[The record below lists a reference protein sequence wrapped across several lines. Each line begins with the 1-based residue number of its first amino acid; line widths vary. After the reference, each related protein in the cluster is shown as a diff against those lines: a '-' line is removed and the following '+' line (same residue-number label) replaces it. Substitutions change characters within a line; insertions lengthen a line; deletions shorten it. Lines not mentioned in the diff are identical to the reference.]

1 MVPQNHQLRQ
11 RNSKFHSAPVY
22 FLFRRQPHF
31 ISNFA
36 HQSSLCIIGTILIS
50 VFLFRRQTH
59 FISNLAAHLSTK
71 GPIGRKLCK
80 RLQSAPECGRLLPT
94 WRKWKSQN
102 FGDRSE
108 FSDRKGN
115 GFLKEP
121 IFERVQNM
129 MWEKYKYIR
138 LCCWKCKSHQCSTI
152 HSIM

>member
-11 RNSKFHSAPVY
+11 RNSKFHSAPCV
-22 FLFRRQPHF
+22 FPFQTSTSFHIQFRSLVEKRLDCVCICLCF
-31 ISNFA
+31 I
-36 HQSSLCIIGTILIS
+36 CTILIFE
-50 VFLFRRQTH
+50 FLFRRQTH

-129 MWEKYKYIR
+129 MWEKYKYIQ
-138 LCCWKCKSHQCSTI
+138 LLLLEK
-152 HSIM
+152 